1 MNNIPSAPIPAQQP
15 SQVPNPNT
23 QCDTA
28 MQTAVELINLQKRL
42 GLKLTIHDKNLNNIS
57 GKFESIVDLLRNPEF
72 ISRLDQ
78 EFYISNDNE
87 TTWFKLKIRNGKLVA
102 ITFLLSFRVNWRKII
117 NKTYHNYSF
126 LVIGY

>member
-1 MNNIPSAPIPAQQP
+1 MNNIPSVPIPAQQS

-23 QCDTA
+23 QYDTA

-117 NKTYHNYSF
+117 NKT
-126 LVIGY
+126 